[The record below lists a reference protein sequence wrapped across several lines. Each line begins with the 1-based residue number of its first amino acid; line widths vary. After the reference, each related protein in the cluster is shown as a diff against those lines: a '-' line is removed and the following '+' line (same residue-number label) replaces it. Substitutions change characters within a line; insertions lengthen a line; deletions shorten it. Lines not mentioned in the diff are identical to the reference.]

1 MTTAPCK
8 DCPDRQVGCKSTC
21 PAWAEWEKEKAR
33 RVEEKKKNTGPRGFQ
48 DGIHRET
55 GGQDEEKQIRQAE
68 KEKVMSATIA
78 LRAVIDVSLLVIGA
92 VIGYVVCC
100 LENR

>member
-33 RVEEKKKNTGPRGFQ
+33 RVEEKKKTQVLADFKTESIER
-48 DGIHRET
+48 REARM
-55 GGQDEEKQIRQAE
+55 KRNKYARP
-68 KEKVMSATIA
+68 KK
-78 LRAVIDVSLLVIGA
+78 RK
-92 VIGYVVCC
+92 
-100 LENR
+100 